1 MNVTNAYRILILGSL
16 IWFSFLL
23 LITLFRA
30 IIGPRVTDRILS
42 INMICTM
49 VIACTCILAWYLNE
63 SYLFDVA
70 ILYAMLS
77 FITVLILSA
86 TYIPKNPTR
95 AKFAPEKSAAVE
107 TAVAES
113 AAGTAGT
120 IAAGGVV
127 SESAAGTVDTIVA
140 GSTAAEENA
149 AGTAGPAGGSG
160 QDEGS
165 GQTQTGEPVS
175 GKEGEGE

>member
-1 MNVTNAYRILILGSL
+1 MFLQNRLYREPLYVRRVLKSCVRLCAAVCGCMRLYANRRYRGEREKMNIENAYRILFLGAL
-16 IWFSFLL
+16 IWFSILL

-49 VIACTCILAWYLNE
+49 VIACTCILAYFLNE

-70 ILYAMLS
+70 LLYALIS

-95 AKFAPEKSAAVE
+95 GKFDRQKGPAV
-107 TAVAES
+107 T
-113 AAGTAGT
+113 
-120 IAAGGVV
+120 
-127 SESAAGTVDTIVA
+127 
-140 GSTAAEENA
+140 TAAD
-149 AGTAGPAGGSG
+149 AGA
-160 QDEGS
+160 EY
-165 GQTQTGEPVS
+165 
-175 GKEGEGE
+175 GKEGAEE